1 MKHTYKTILDIN
13 TTSHR
18 FDISPVPASRPRV
31 SRWSTYYPKKYTK
44 FKTDMEALTSELNTT
59 PCETLV
65 CVSIDFMVEIP
76 KSWSKKKKE
85 KHDNTYCN
93 NNADIDNYIKAILD
107 SLNSVFFIDDKQ
119 VVEIF
124 ARKIYSTDPHILYK
138 QKEILENDE
147 DRIM

>member
-1 MKHTYKTILDIN
+1 
-13 TTSHR
+13 
-18 FDISPVPASRPRV
+18 
-31 SRWSTYYPKKYTK
+31 
-44 FKTDMEALTSELNTT
+44 MEALTSELDTT
-59 PCETLV
+59 PCESLV

-76 KSWSKKKKE
+76 KSWSKKK
-85 KHDNTYCN
+85 
-93 NNADIDNYIKAILD
+93 NYIKAILD

-147 DRIM
+147 GRIM

>member
-1 MKHTYKTILDIN
+1 MKHTYKMILDIN

-76 KSWSKKKKE
+76 KSWSKKKRE
-85 KHDNTYCN
+85 DCHNTYCT

-107 SLNSVFFIDDKQ
+107 SLNSVFFVDDKQ

-124 ARKIYSTDPHILYK
+124 ARKIYSKDPHILYK
-138 QKEILENDE
+138 QKEILKNDE
-147 DRIM
+147 GRIM